1 MTGVVKSA
9 GKYALLAGTALA
21 LSMSAAAAASMA
33 KAGMDKRVADLE
45 REVTLL
51 KNQMK
56 SAMMAK
62 PADKN
67 IQSGNS
73 RVKVTIY
80 GQVNKALRITSSGG
94 DSHVDVVD
102 NDGSSSRIGIRAVGQ
117 IDKDMTIVG
126 WHELEWQYNRRSGTD
141 SARPLVGDEKKSPAW
156 EGNERL
162 RARHVDLS
170 ISHKDAGSIHIGK
183 GSIAGD
189 AADLISLGGV
199 GHVFGT
205 AGAAADGTTAS
216 RGGETGLARGW
227 RTFKFFGARE
237 NRIMYVTPGI
247 MGAKI
252 RLSYS
257 ENDSF
262 SAGLRYGG
270 TPMGKGL
277 RVMFWAGYRQDPNDQ
292 TGGTGNA
299 DTAWGLSAGVAHA
312 ASGISVS
319 ANYNSQETSGSDAQ
333 ASSWFAEVGWAGNLI
348 SYGKTQ
354 LAVGYSSGTD
364 GKHVEGQQIW
374 AAVNQNL
381 DAAAADVYAGI
392 AMDSGDAPNA
402 AGDAAESR
410 DDVFIFIAG
419 ARVKF

>member
-1 MTGVVKSA
+1 
-9 GKYALLAGTALA
+9 
-21 LSMSAAAAASMA
+21 
-33 KAGMDKRVADLE
+33 
-45 REVTLL
+45 
-51 KNQMK
+51 
-56 SAMMAK
+56 MMAK

-117 IDKDMTIVG
+117 IDKTMTIVG
-126 WHELEWQYNRRSGTD
+126 WHELEWQYNRRSATG
-141 SARPLVGDEKKSPAW
+141 A
-156 EGNERL
+156 EGNERV

-170 ISHKDAGSIHIGK
+170 ISHKDAGSIHIGR
-183 GSIAGD
+183 GSIAAD
-189 AADLISLGGV
+189 AADLISLGGT

-205 AGAAADGTTAS
+205 AGHAADGTTAS
-216 RGGETGLARGW
+216 RGSETGVARGF

-247 MGAKI
+247 MGASI
-252 RLSYS
+252 RLSYGQ
-257 ENDSF
+257 NDSF

-277 RVMFWAGYRQDPNDQ
+277 NVMLWAGYRQDPNDHS
-292 TGGTGNA
+292 GGSGVA
-299 DTAWGLSAGVAHA
+299 DTSWGLSAGVAHA

-319 ANYNSQETSGSDAQ
+319 GNYSTQESEGSDAQ
-333 ASSWFAEVGWAGNLI
+333 GSTWFAELGWAGKLT

-354 LAVGYSSGTD
+354 LAIGYSSGTD
-364 GKHVEGQQIW
+364 GNMIDAQQVW

-381 DAAAADVYAGI
+381 DAAAADVYAGL

-402 AGDAAESR
+402 DGTASQSR
-410 DDVFIFIAG
+410 DDVLIFIAG

>member
-1 MTGVVKSA
+1 MTGVVKSV
-9 GKYALLAGTALA
+9 GKCALLAGSALA
-21 LSMSAAAAASMA
+21 LSISAASAASMA

-67 IQSGNS
+67 IVSGNS

-94 DSHVDVVD
+94 DSHVDIVD
-102 NDGSSSRIGIRAVGQ
+102 NDGSSSRIGIRAVGK
-117 IDKDMTIVG
+117 IDKDISIVG
-126 WHELEWQYNRRSGTD
+126 WHELEWQYNRRSHID
-141 SARPLVGDEKKSPAW
+141 SARGGDRADGTSL
-156 EGNERL
+156 RL
-162 RARHVDLS
+162 RARHVDLQ
-170 ISHKDAGSIHIGK
+170 IMHKDAGQIHIGQ

-205 AGAAADGTTAS
+205 AGMAADGTTAS
-216 RGGETGLARGW
+216 RDSETGLSRGW
-227 RTFKFFGARE
+227 RTFAFFGARE
-237 NRIMYVTPGI
+237 NRIMYVTPSL
-247 MGAKI
+247 MGASI
-252 RLSYS
+252 RLSFS
-257 ENDSF
+257 QNDSF

-270 TPMGKGL
+270 SPMGKGL

-292 TGGTGNA
+292 TGGSGNA
-299 DTAWGLSAGVAHA
+299 RTAWGLSGGVAHA

-319 ANYNSQETSGSDAQ
+319 ANYNTEETAGNSAKPY
-333 ASSWFAEVGWAGNLI
+333 AWFAEIGWAGKLVD
-348 SYGKTQ
+348 YGKTQ
-354 LAVGYSSGTD
+354 LAVGYHFGTND
-364 GKHVEGQQIW
+364 AGTEGQQVW
-374 AAVNQNL
+374 VGMNQNL
-381 DAAAADVYAGI
+381 DAAASDVYAGL
-392 AMDSGDAPNA
+392 ALDSGE
-402 AGDAAESR
+402 AGGASR
-410 DDVFIFIAG
+410 DDVIIFIAG